1 MKINLNNKMKKIMLL
16 IGLIV
21 FSINSFSQSDLTN
34 YKVNLSFYNIYDVD
48 LDTNKWTFI
57 ANQRTDI
64 IIDLIEDGSG
74 RIILYF
80 NDKKII
86 YVKENYVVKRDNG
99 NRVYFFTTLNGS
111 KLRLGVDSN
120 NKISAFSIEKENNT
134 MITFCNF

>member
-1 MKINLNNKMKKIMLL
+1 MNKIILFISFFLFSNNL
-16 IGLIV
+16 
-21 FSINSFSQSDLTN
+21 FSQSDLTN
-34 YKVNLSFYNIYDVD
+34 YKINLSFYNIYDVD
-48 LDTNKWTFI
+48 LDTNQWTFV
-57 ANQRTDI
+57 ANKRTDI
-64 IIDLIEDGSG
+64 IIDINEFGSG

-120 NKISAFSIEKENNT
+120 NKISAFSIVKENNT
-134 MITFCNF
+134 MLTFCNF